1 MNSDPLSYL
10 FGILKY
16 VSTHITNIINNN
28 NNNYNNDNI
37 IKAFG
42 PCVRAMLRKEEYNDI
57 SIIISSKSII
67 SEMIKLLKIFEV
79 LSHNIEMDYTKLVI
93 FQINYKN
100 KIYTIYIGTDIYK
113 FNQTMNN
120 KFGITCD
127 NLAIDYEGNISTII
141 THHLVK
147 GYNNITWITS
157 CVQDVMS
164 GKFRIII
171 LENVF
176 DYNNFGINEN
186 YPINRGPFDK
196 IIYHNEVC
204 KNMICL
210 GFEFD
215 RENSKNLTSYQFI
228 ELVSHNDIKK
238 YDEEHEVSQN
248 CCICREDYSEEPD
261 KKTILIGCHHD
272 FHIECL
278 KKWINTNKRSCPI
291 CRTDLNFYVI

>member
-1 MNSDPLSYL
+1 MNADPLSYL
-10 FGILKY
+10 FSILKY
-16 VSTHITNIINNN
+16 VSTHININNN
-28 NNNYNNDNI
+28 INNNYNNNYI

-42 PCVRAMLRKEEYNDI
+42 PCIRAMLRKEEYTDI
-57 SIIISSKSII
+57 FLIISCRSII
-67 SEMIKLLKIFEV
+67 SEMIKLLRIFEV
-79 LSHNIEMDYTKLVI
+79 ITFNIEMDYTKLII

-100 KIYTIYIGTDIYK
+100 KIYTIHIGTDIYK
-113 FNQTMNN
+113 FNQNMNN

-127 NLAIDYEGNISTII
+127 NLEIDYEGNISTII

-147 GYNNITWITS
+147 GHNNITWVTS
-157 CVQDVMS
+157 CIQDVMS
-164 GKFRIII
+164 GKFRVIL

-176 DYNNFGINEN
+176 DYEIGEN

-204 KNMICL
+204 QNMVCL

-215 RENSKNLTSYQFI
+215 RENSKNLTFYKFI
-228 ELVSHNDIKK
+228 ELVSHTEIKK
-238 YDEEHEVSQN
+238 YDEEREISQS

-278 KKWINTNKRSCPI
+278 KKWVTTNKGSCPT
-291 CRTDLNFYVI
+291 CRTKLNFNVI